1 MKILGVTG
9 GSGTGKTVVCRILK
23 EQGGKIIDADVV
35 SKKLQQKGQPVFEAI
50 VAHFGE
56 GVVGADGELDR
67 KVLGSIVF
75 NDKSEMQVLNGI
87 VHKHV
92 AAEMKR
98 RVEEYREQGDIP
110 FVVLDVPIPIE
121 EGFFDTC
128 NTVWA
133 VVANDDLRI
142 SRLMKRMMI
151 SEAEAAKRIGAQ
163 MTNREYSDLADC
175 TIENEGNVED
185 LKKLVLF
192 ELRRFL
198 EF

>member
-35 SKKLQQKGQPVFEAI
+35 SKKLQQKGQPVYDAI

-56 GVVGADGELDR
+56 GVVGEDGELDR
-67 KVLGSIVF
+67 KALGSIVF
-75 NDKSEMQVLNGI
+75 NDKAQMQALNGI
-87 VHKHV
+87 VHQHV

-98 RVEEYREQGDIP
+98 RVEGYREQGDIP

-121 EGFFDTC
+121 TGFFDTC

-163 MTNREYSDLADC
+163 MSNREYSDLADC

>member
-56 GVVGADGELDR
+56 DVVGADGELDR
-67 KVLGSIVF
+67 KVLGAIVF
-75 NDKSEMQVLNGI
+75 NNRAEMQVLNGI

-151 SEAEAAKRIGAQ
+151 SEAEAVKRIGAQ
-163 MTNREYSDLADC
+163 MSNREYSELADC

-198 EF
+198 EL